1 VNGFNFTGELVTA
14 SGAGDGGNGAL
25 VNTGPQQTSALRN
38 VILTGDTTFG
48 GTGRWDI
55 RASSSSSTNGCSL
68 ATGGQPF
75 KITKVGTNQ
84 VSLVAV
90 SVDGGL
96 GDIDV
101 KEGVFAIQTVTSQVG
116 NPSRTI
122 TVFPGA
128 TLNLWNLNTA
138 PLNKRVVL
146 SNNATLWNESGS
158 SIVIGPVILTN
169 GITTFNVGGTS
180 LSISNNV
187 ISGVGALTKTGAGT
201 LTLRGANTY
210 SGSTLVSTGTLALVG
225 SGGIANSPIITIASG
240 AVLDVSGRSDGKLT
254 LAGGQTLTGNGAI
267 YGSLLVSGNA
277 VVAPGGSIG
286 ILTVTNVVT
295 LQATTLMELDAQN
308 GTNDVIYGAQ
318 TINYGGTLAL
328 TNISGVLVN
337 GSSFKLFYAANYSGA
352 FTNFLPATPGSGLAW
367 DTSSLTSDGT
377 LRVTKAGS
385 PGISGIS
392 VSGGNFIL
400 SGTNGKA
407 GSPYYLLASTNVALA
422 VINWLRMQTNFFDVN
437 GNFNATSAIDP
448 NLTQQ
453 FFLIEEP

>member
-1 VNGFNFTGELVTA
+1 
-14 SGAGDGGNGAL
+14 
-25 VNTGPQQTSALRN
+25 
-38 VILTGDTTFG
+38 
-48 GTGRWDI
+48 
-55 RASSSSSTNGCSL
+55 
-68 ATGGQPF
+68 
-75 KITKVGTNQ
+75 
-84 VSLVAV
+84 
-90 SVDGGL
+90 
-96 GDIDV
+96 
-101 KEGVFAIQTVTSQVG
+101 
-116 NPSRTI
+116 
-122 TVFPGA
+122 
-128 TLNLWNLNTA
+128 
-138 PLNKRVVL
+138 
-146 SNNATLWNESGS
+146 
-158 SIVIGPVILTN
+158 
-169 GITTFNVGGTS
+169 
-180 LSISNNV
+180 
-187 ISGVGALTKTGAGT
+187 
-201 LTLRGANTY
+201 
-210 SGSTLVSTGTLALVG
+210 
-225 SGGIANSPIITIASG
+225 
-240 AVLDVSGRSDGKLT
+240 
-254 LAGGQTLTGNGAI
+254 
-267 YGSLLVSGNA
+267 
-277 VVAPGGSIG
+277 
-286 ILTVTNVVT
+286 
-295 LQATTLMELDAQN
+295 
-308 GTNDVIYGAQ
+308 VIYGAQ